1 MRHLRGGGIRHTA
14 AGMREC
20 RGTAS
25 RAIRLAAV
33 VTGAIVFVGCRA
45 PASVPPAPSTLPF
58 AADTLRSVQVRDGV
72 LHRFIYS
79 SEGPWAIHVL
89 EASRDQCWSLAAL
102 KSQGG
107 AIGREAT
114 SALAQNAAAGDE
126 IAGAVNADF
135 FLFTPPGV
143 PVGMLVTGGRL
154 ITGPVAQPVLAVD
167 STGAVHI
174 ARFEVR
180 GHAAVTGRRL
190 ELTAWNRDAV
200 GGLAFFDRQWGARTD
215 TASGVI
221 EVVLDGA
228 PAYRV
233 IAVDT
238 ASAGVAIPSGG
249 AVLKAGRQAPLAN
262 RSALSAL
269 APGTAVSTVI
279 ALDPFHPREAV
290 GGRPWLV
297 RDGLIAVQLDTV
309 GRAGFATG
317 RHPRTAAG
325 FSRDGARILLV
336 TVDGRQ
342 APYSDGMSLR
352 ELAELMLALGASES
366 LNLDG
371 GGSTAMVIA
380 GEGSGSDFRVVNR
393 PSDQGGERAVGN
405 AVGLVRRCVR

>member
-1 MRHLRGGGIRHTA
+1 
-14 AGMREC
+14 
-20 RGTAS
+20 
-25 RAIRLAAV
+25 LATV
-33 VTGAIVFVGCRA
+33 VAGAILVVGCRA
-45 PASVPPAPSTLPF
+45 PVSGPPELSALPF
-58 AADTLRSVQVRDGV
+58 TADTLRSAQVRDGV

-79 SEGPWAIHVL
+79 SKGPWAINVL
-89 EASRDQCWSLAAL
+89 EASRDKCWSLAAL

-107 AIGREAT
+107 AIGREPT

-167 STGAVHI
+167 SSGAVHME
-174 ARFEVR
+174 RFEVR
-180 GHAAVTGRRL
+180 GHADAAGRRH
-190 ELTAWNRDAV
+190 ELTAWNRDAAAGV
-200 GGLAFFDRQWGARTD
+200 ALFDRQWGANTD

-221 EVVLDGA
+221 EVVLEGA

-233 IAVDT
+233 AAVDT
-238 ASAGVAIPSGG
+238 AAAGVAIPSGG
-249 AVLKAGRQAPLAN
+249 AVLKAGRRAPPDT
-262 RSALSAL
+262 RSALSGL
-269 APGTAVSTVI
+269 ASGTAVSTVI
-279 ALDPFHPREAV
+279 ALDPFHPLEAV

-297 RDGLIAVQLDTV
+297 RDGVIAVQLDTV
-309 GRAGFATG
+309 GRSGFASA

-325 FSRDGARILLV
+325 ISRDGARILLV

-352 ELAELMLALGASES
+352 ELAELMLGLGASES

-380 GEGSGSDFRVVNR
+380 GQDSGSVFRVVNR
-393 PSDQGGERAVGN
+393 PSDRGGERAVGN

>member
-1 MRHLRGGGIRHTA
+1 
-14 AGMREC
+14 
-20 RGTAS
+20 
-25 RAIRLAAV
+25 LATV
-33 VTGAIVFVGCRA
+33 VAGAILVAGCRTPVSGA
-45 PASVPPAPSTLPF
+45 PALSALPF
-58 AADTLRSVQVRDGV
+58 TVDTLRSAQVRDGV

-79 SEGPWAIHVL
+79 SKGPWAINVL
-89 EASRDQCWSLAAL
+89 EATRDECWSLAAL

-107 AIGREAT
+107 AIGREPT
-114 SALAQNAAAGDE
+114 SALTQNAAAGSE

-174 ARFEVR
+174 ERFEVR
-180 GHAAVTGRRL
+180 GHADAAGRRH
-190 ELTAWNRDAV
+190 ELTAWNRDAAAGV
-200 GGLAFFDRQWGARTD
+200 AFFDRQWGPGTD

-221 EVVLDGA
+221 EVVLEGA

-249 AVLKAGRQAPLAN
+249 GAVLKAGRQAPLAT
-262 RSALSAL
+262 RRALSAL

-290 GGRPWLV
+290 GGRPRLV
-297 RDGLIAVQLDTV
+297 RDGVIEVQLDTV
-309 GRAGFATG
+309 GRAGFANG

-325 FSRDGARILLV
+325 ISHDGARILLV

-380 GEGSGSDFRVVNR
+380 GEGSGRGLRVVNR

>member
-1 MRHLRGGGIRHTA
+1 MV
-14 AGMREC
+14 
-20 RGTAS
+20 AS
-25 RAIRLAAV
+25 AILV
-33 VTGAIVFVGCRA
+33 VGCRA
-45 PASVPPAPSTLPF
+45 PVSGPPALSALPF
-58 AADTLRSVQVRDGV
+58 TVDTLRSAQVRDGV

-79 SEGPWAIHVL
+79 SKGPWAINVL
-89 EASRDQCWSLAAL
+89 EATRDKCWSLAAL

-107 AIGREAT
+107 AIGREPT
-114 SALAQNAAAGDE
+114 SALAQSAAAGDD

-154 ITGPVAQPVLAVD
+154 ITGPVAQPVIAVD

-174 ARFEVR
+174 ERFEVR
-180 GHAAVTGRRL
+180 GHADAAGRRH
-190 ELTAWNRDAV
+190 ELTAWNRDAAAGV
-200 GGLAFFDRQWGARTD
+200 AFFDRQWGTGTD

-221 EVVLDGA
+221 EVVLEGA

-233 IAVDT
+233 VAVDT
-238 ASAGVAIPSGG
+238 ATAGVAIPSGG
-249 AVLKAGRQAPLAN
+249 AVLKAGRRAPTATK
-262 RSALSAL
+262 SALSGL
-269 APGTAVSTVI
+269 AHGTAVTTVI

-297 RDGLIAVQLDTV
+297 RDGVIEVLLDTV
-309 GRAGFATG
+309 GRAGFANG

-325 FSRDGARILLV
+325 ISRDGARILLV

-380 GEGSGSDFRVVNR
+380 GEGSGSGFRVVNR

-405 AVGLVRRCVR
+405 AVGLVHRCVR

>member
-1 MRHLRGGGIRHTA
+1 MAT
-14 AGMREC
+14 
-20 RGTAS
+20 
-25 RAIRLAAV
+25 V
-33 VTGAIVFVGCRA
+33 VAGAILVVGCRTPVSGL
-45 PASVPPAPSTLPF
+45 PALSALPF
-58 AADTLRSVQVRDGV
+58 PVDTLRSAQVRDGV

-79 SEGPWAIHVL
+79 SQGPWAINVL
-89 EASRDQCWSLAAL
+89 EASRDECWSLAAL

-107 AIGREAT
+107 AIGREST
-114 SALAQNAAAGDE
+114 SALAQRAAAGEE

-174 ARFEVR
+174 ERFEAR
-180 GHAAVTGRRL
+180 GHADAAAGRH
-190 ELTAWNRDAV
+190 ELAAWNRDADAGV
-200 GGLAFFDRQWGARTD
+200 ALFDSRWGARTD

-233 IAVDT
+233 AAVDT
-238 ASAGVAIPSGG
+238 ATAGVAIPSGG
-249 AVLKAGRQAPLAN
+249 AVLKAGRRAPPATRN
-262 RSALSAL
+262 ALSGL

-279 ALDPFHPREAV
+279 ALDPFHPLEAV
-290 GGRPWLV
+290 GGRPWLI
-297 RDGLIAVQLDTV
+297 RDGVMAVQLDTV
-309 GRAGFATG
+309 GRAGFASG

-325 FSRDGARILLV
+325 ISRDGARILLV

-352 ELAELMLALGASES
+352 ELAELMLGLGASES

-380 GEGSGSDFRVVNR
+380 GEEASSVFRVVNR
-393 PSDQGGERAVGN
+393 PSDRGGERAVGN
-405 AVGLVRRCVR
+405 AVGVVRRCVS